1 MDFQAANH
9 YRRRG
14 RQNVIR
20 EKPGPTRQ
28 SRTAMSP
35 LDLWKLFLSDQIIH
49 EIVVHTN
56 EKITAF
62 RINLSNE
69 ILQNDK
75 YTYIHTTDT
84 VEVYA
89 FIGLIYAR
97 VCVCRK
103 NLFR

>member
-35 LDLWKLFLSDQIIH
+35 LDLWKLFLSDEIIH

-62 RINLSNE
+62 RNDLSNE

-75 YTYIHTTDT
+75 YTYIHTTDIA
-84 VEVYA
+84 EVYA
-89 FIGLIYAR
+89 FTCVIYATG
-97 VCVCRK
+97 
-103 NLFR
+103 F